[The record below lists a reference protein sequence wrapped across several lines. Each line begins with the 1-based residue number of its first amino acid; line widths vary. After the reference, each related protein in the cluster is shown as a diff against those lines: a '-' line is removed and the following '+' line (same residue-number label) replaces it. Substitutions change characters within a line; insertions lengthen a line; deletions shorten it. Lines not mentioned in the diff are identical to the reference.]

1 MKKILSILLAMSML
15 VSSITVAF
23 VAFAVRPGGGSGST
37 TPTLPTLTAEELVEK
52 INTQTAFI
60 ANTELE
66 DGTTHHLPGYA
77 FERTA
82 NASTTFGCDNSVIDA
97 IMAASYPEYA
107 ENPYCVNGSYDFEV
121 ILKNLVGVDSVS
133 ASVKKNSDASLTI
146 GRDALKALKL
156 DAADVES
163 VSTEGKTYVLN
174 YKDIDIDADE
184 RVEDTVLPQV
194 TANYP
199 RVTGLDDVIINSAKS
214 HNTGLTFENFE
225 LSLTNIKV
233 KALFNSDGRI
243 DEFTITYKL
252 EGRASISYIQ
262 PEPFDAVISLDVTT
276 AYKAFDYYNEDS
288 DFDYAELAAKVNEGT
303 ANMVNTK
310 AGYDYARSSTIN
322 KVENDDGKIVD
333 DYSFSISSEGA
344 IKDNAYIPIA
354 LGAILKVVD
363 KITIGMD
370 ENLGTHI
377 RTDKWQC
384 KNDTEEGGTDIC
396 TPDKPHRV
404 WQCTCKDVS
413 GCCSCCPAGT
423 GCTSTHPCDKDGA
436 CRSADCK
443 CGYVNDPDC
452 KYVDNT
458 DEQISKIDATVN
470 SALNTVGKQLD
481 KSIGASAKDQMKVG
495 ATSANVPVA
504 TTATDKLDG
513 RFAVKATNIDVF
525 DIEEAAYDSDT
536 GAISFTVAEQSAEN
550 GYKALSHLTNDY
562 VTNEQFV
569 EALKLSALEKLGS
582 SVEALN
588 GMFLNS
594 YLIYS
599 NVICTVKFVGAT
611 DDNIYG
617 TGEIERINL
626 SYDCTAES
634 EAMVSYRLATH
645 MDSTAKNIEYADYEK
660 GDANMDTSVSLK
672 DAKLVLRYVAELET
686 LSDYQMLLADMN
698 EDSAV
703 TIVDAKAIL
712 KKIASQTV

>member
-37 TPTLPTLTAEELVEK
+37 TPTLTAEELVEK

-82 NASTTFGCDNSVIDA
+82 NASTTFGCDDSVLNT

-107 ENPYCVNGSYDFEV
+107 EAPYCVDGSYDFGA

-133 ASVKKNSDASLTI
+133 ENVKKNSDASLTL
-146 GRDALKALKL
+146 GRDALQAFKL

-163 VSTEGKTYVLN
+163 VSTENKTYVLN
-174 YKDIDIDADE
+174 YKDIDIAADE
-184 RVEDTVLPQV
+184 RVEDSVLPQV

-214 HNTGLTFENFE
+214 HNTGLTFESFA

-233 KALFNSDGRI
+233 KVLFDSEGRI
-243 DEFTITYKL
+243 DELTITYKL
-252 EGRASISYIQ
+252 EGSASISYIQ
-262 PEPFDAVISLDVTT
+262 PEPFDAVFSLDVST

-303 ANMVNTK
+303 ANMVNMK

-322 KVENDDGKIVD
+322 KVENDDGQMVD
-333 DYSFSISSEGA
+333 DYSFSISSEGLFS
-344 IKDNAYIPIA
+344 DNVIISTV
-354 LGAILKVVD
+354 LGVLLNAVD
-363 KITIGMD
+363 KITIGID
-370 ENLGTHI
+370 KNFGTHI

-384 KNDTEEGGTDIC
+384 KNDTGEGGTDIC
-396 TPDKPHRV
+396 TPDKPHQI
-404 WQCTCKDVS
+404 WQCTCKDVA
-413 GCCSCCPAGT
+413 GCCTCCPTGT
-423 GCTSTHPCDKDGA
+423 GCTSTHPCDQKNGT
-436 CRSADCK
+436 CTSADCK
-443 CGYVNDPDC
+443 CGYVDDPDC

-470 SALNTVGKQLD
+470 KALNLLANLLD
-481 KSIGASAKDQMKVG
+481 SSIGASAKDQMKVG

-504 TTATDKLDG
+504 TTATDKLDS
-513 RFAVKATNIDVF
+513 RFAVKATELDVF
-525 DIEEAAYDSDT
+525 DIEEATYNSDT

-550 GYKALSHLTNDY
+550 SYKALSHLTNDY

-582 SVEALN
+582 SIEAIN
-588 GMFLNS
+588 GLFVNTA
-594 YLIYS
+594 LIYS
-599 NVICTVKFVGAT
+599 DIVCTVKFVGAT

-634 EAMVSYRLATH
+634 AAMVSYRLATH
-645 MDSTAKNIEYADYEK
+645 MDSTAKNIEYTDYEK
-660 GDANMDTSVSLK
+660 GDVNMDTSVSLM

-686 LSDYQMLLADMN
+686 LNDYQMFLADMN

-712 KKIASQTV
+712 EKIASQTA